1 MSRIQVGQLVSL
13 VFAVVVLAGCPGQPV
28 VEVSA
33 TSHHFGVTP
42 PDTYETVWTFEV
54 WNANSGGT
62 TLVFEAAATKA
73 WIDVAPPTG
82 QSTGPDDKVTVTV
95 TIDRDYAVKAAP
107 AFLSGAVNITSDV
120 GNKVVALTTAP
131 DYFTQEFAGD
141 LDLANKAIT
150 FEPNASLSFYG
161 ATQDDAAAFPED
173 PAGGA
178 LLDFSIA
185 DPVEV
190 LPWYGANVRLY
201 GVSYDSFY
209 VGSTGTIGFGP
220 GAATKAGI
228 SLADQFDI
236 PRITGLSSVD
246 AASGGDV
253 SVLQTADKVVVT
265 YEDVPTAAK
274 QGGNNFQIEMF
285 LDGTI
290 RITYLGVGADS
301 GIAGLSYGPGGAT
314 VPADFLDSDFTGY
327 NTPGLKAAF

>member
-1 MSRIQVGQLVSL
+1 MSRIQVGLSISL
-13 VFAVVVLAGCPGQPV
+13 VLATVVLVGCPKQPV

-54 WNANSGGT
+54 WNANSNGT

-73 WIDVAPPTG
+73 WIDVAPVTG

-95 TIDRDYAVKAAP
+95 TIDRGYSAKAAP

-131 DYFTQEFAGD
+131 DYFTEEFSGD
-141 LDLANKAIT
+141 LDVANKSII
-150 FEPNASLSFYG
+150 FEPNASPSFYG
-161 ATQDDAAAFPED
+161 ATQEDAAAFPED

-185 DPVEV
+185 DPIEV

-201 GVSYDSFY
+201 GVNYDSFY
-209 VGSTGTIGFGP
+209 IGSTGTIGFGL
-220 GAATKAGI
+220 GAGAKAGI
-228 SLADQFDI
+228 SLADHFDI

-246 AASGGDV
+246 ATAGGDV

-274 QGGNNFQIEMF
+274 QGGNDFQIEMSF
-285 LDGTI
+285 DGTI
-290 RITYLGVGADS
+290 RITYLDVDADS

-314 VPADFLDSDFTGY
+314 VPADFLDSDLTGY
-327 NTPGLKAAF
+327 NTAPLKAAL